1 MHHVCCPHAV
11 HHVLSCRPIATAE
24 AEGTGQPRHHSESAA
39 FMSKAQKEMYGTAGN
54 TGTLEDRVTRR
65 KYYIDRKPD
74 DSNAF
79 RRG

>member
-1 MHHVCCPHAV
+1 VNYAACLV
-11 HHVLSCRPIATAE
+11 AE

-39 FMSKAQKEMYGTAGN
+39 FMSKAQKEMYGTAGD